1 MTAWWTGRRLL
12 VAGLALAAVGVA
24 VPLLAGPGPG
34 AGPAS
39 GQSAVFGFARVD
51 RAAPAVTRPSLSG
64 HSRIGLPSLAG
75 EPIVINFWS
84 SSCVVCRS
92 ETQALVRVADATTGR
107 VRFLGIDT
115 DDLRAPAVA
124 FAARYRIAYPLSFDP
139 EGVVAARYRL
149 PGLPV
154 TFFLAPSGRRILGV
168 NVGALSVKSLTGI
181 LRELY
186 GRAA

>member
-1 MTAWWTGRRLL
+1 
-12 VAGLALAAVGVA
+12 VD
-24 VPLLAGPGPG
+24 
-34 AGPAS
+34 GPAS
-39 GQSAVFGFARVD
+39 GQNAVFGFARVD

-64 HSRIGLPSLAG
+64 QSRIGLPSLAG

-84 SSCVVCRS
+84 SSC
-92 ETQALVRVADATTGR
+92 
-107 VRFLGIDT
+107 
-115 DDLRAPAVA
+115 
-124 FAARYRIAYPLSFDP
+124 
-139 EGVVAARYRL
+139 VVAARYRL